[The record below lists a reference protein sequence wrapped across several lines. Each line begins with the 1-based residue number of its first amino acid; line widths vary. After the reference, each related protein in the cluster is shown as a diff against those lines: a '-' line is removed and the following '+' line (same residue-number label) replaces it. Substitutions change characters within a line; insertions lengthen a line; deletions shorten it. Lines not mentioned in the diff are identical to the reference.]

1 MNSGAQQH
9 QLPAAVK
16 ENQLP
21 AAGGFHPN
29 LRSRP
34 STRSLGLMLPRSIF
48 PYGLFSAS
56 PRLRGEHLLFPI
68 TAITRFLELIY

>member
-34 STRSLGLMLPRSIF
+34 STITRLMLPRSIF